1 MLLSHSLSAYHGVGP
16 FFFLQWTPHRLSE
29 QPGHLKAL
37 FYGPALRRLIL
48 LWSSY
53 GEAETAPRV
62 AAEIISN
69 HHEVFLASPSKT
81 VVASWDLFLG
91 RFQDAIPPSSGN
103 SC

>member
-1 MLLSHSLSAYHGVGP
+1 MDSN
-16 FFFLQWTPHRLSE
+16 SE
-29 QPGHLKAL
+29 QPGYLKAL

-62 AAEIISN
+62 AAEIVSN

-81 VVASWDLFLG
+81 LSVASWDLFLG
-91 RFQDAIPPSSGN
+91 HFQDAIPLLSGN

>member
-1 MLLSHSLSAYHGVGP
+1 MDSN
-16 FFFLQWTPHRLSE
+16 SE

-53 GEAETAPRV
+53 REAETAPRV
-62 AAEIISN
+62 AAEIVSN

-81 VVASWDLFLG
+81 LSSPRGICFLG
-91 RFQDAIPPSSGN
+91 TFKMPFPYRVGIAAERFTWSQQPVP
-103 SC
+103 CRVH